1 MSFVKA
7 APNFPKGLKH
17 ARGGRRGGGALGSG
31 VRNESARAHMTDTPS
46 PAYQVLARKYR
57 PETFADLVGQ
67 DAMVRTL
74 KNAFQADRIAQAF
87 VMTGIRGTGKTTTA
101 RIIAKGMNCI
111 GTDGEGG
118 PTTEPCGQCEH
129 CVAIMEGR
137 HVDVME
143 MDAASRTGV
152 NDIREIIDS
161 VRYRAASARYKIYI
175 IDEVHMLSTSAFNA
189 LLKTLEEP
197 PEHVKFIF
205 ATTEIRKVPVTVL
218 SRCQR
223 FDLRRI
229 EPEEM
234 IALMRKIATA
244 EGAEIA
250 DDALALITRAAEGS
264 ARDATSLLDQSISHG
279 AGETTAEQV
288 RAMLGLA
295 DRGRVLDLMDMILRG
310 DAAGALTELSAQYA
324 EGADPLAV
332 LRDLAEITHWV
343 SVVKITPDAA
353 EDPTVS
359 PDERSRGA
367 QMAEA
372 LPMRVLTR
380 MWQMLLKA
388 LEEVTAAP
396 NAMMA
401 AEMAII
407 RLTHVADLPTPE
419 ELVRKLQDTPPPPLS
434 GGPGG
439 GRAVQPASAPMAQ
452 AAPVSAAPL
461 AGTGNAPMAMLAQDM
476 EQALARYPSFEHVV
490 ELIRAHRDVKLLVEV
505 ETGVRLVSYQPGR
518 IEFTPTEQAPTDLA
532 QRLGSRL
539 QSWTGNR
546 WAVSVVSDG
555 IEPTIAEIRDAAD
568 LALKQEAEAHPMV
581 QAVLAQFPKARI
593 TNIETP
599 EQRAAKV
606 ETEALPEVE
615 DEWDPFE
622 DG

>member
-1 MSFVKA
+1 
-7 APNFPKGLKH
+7 
-17 ARGGRRGGGALGSG
+17 
-31 VRNESARAHMTDTPS
+31 MTDTPTK
-46 PAYQVLARKYR
+46 AYQVLARKYR

-74 KNAFQADRIAQAF
+74 KNAFEADRIAQAF
-87 VMTGIRGTGKTTTA
+87 IMTGIRGTGKTTTA

-111 GTDGEGG
+111 GPDGTGG

-129 CVAIMEGR
+129 CLAIMEGR

-229 EPEEM
+229 EPEDM
-234 IALMRKIATA
+234 IALLNKIAQA
-244 EGAEIA
+244 EGAQIA
-250 DDALALITRAAEGS
+250 QDALALITRAAEGS
-264 ARDATSLLDQSISHG
+264 ARDATSLLDQAISHG

-295 DRGRVLDLMDMILRG
+295 DRGRVLDLTDMILRG
-310 DAAGALTELSAQYA
+310 DAAGALAELGGQYA
-324 EGADPLAV
+324 EGADPLAI

-353 EDPTVS
+353 ADPTVS
-359 PDERSRGA
+359 PDERARGL

-380 MWQMLLKA
+380 MWQMLLKS
-388 LEEVTAAP
+388 LEEVSVAP
-396 NAMMA
+396 NTMMA

-407 RLTHVADLPTPE
+407 RLTHVADLPSPE
-419 ELVRKLQDTPPPPLS
+419 DLIRRLQSAPPPPPPGSNGTGVSASTDPGAAQAPQPPS
-434 GGPGG
+434 G
-439 GRAVQPASAPMAQ
+439 AYISAPRSTGG
-452 AAPVSAAPL
+452 AAPTTA
-461 AGTGNAPMAMLAQDM
+461 LAQDLDA
-476 EQALARYPSFEHVV
+476 ALARYPTFDHVI
-490 ELIRAHRDVKLLVEV
+490 ELIRSNRDVKLLVEV
-505 ETGVRLVSYQPGR
+505 ENGIRLVSYQPGR
-518 IEFTPTEQAPTDLA
+518 IEFTPTDQAPTDLA
-532 QRLGSRL
+532 QRLGASL
-539 QSWTGNR
+539 QRWTGNR
-546 WAVSVVSDG
+546 WAISVVSDG
-555 IEPTIAEIRDAAD
+555 QAPTIAEIRDAAE
-568 LALKQEAEAHPMV
+568 LALRAQALEHPTV
-581 QAVLAQFPKARI
+581 RAVLEHFPKATI
-593 TNIETP
+593 TRIETP
-599 EQRAAKV
+599 EQLAAQV

-622 DG
+622 ED

>member
-1 MSFVKA
+1 
-7 APNFPKGLKH
+7 
-17 ARGGRRGGGALGSG
+17 
-31 VRNESARAHMTDTPS
+31 MTDASDTG
-46 PAYQVLARKYR
+46 YQVLARKYR
-57 PETFADLVGQ
+57 PETFVDLVGQ

-74 KNAFQADRIAQAF
+74 KNAFEADRIAQAF

-111 GTDGEGG
+111 GPDGTGR
-118 PTTEPCGQCEH
+118 PTTEPCGTCEH
-129 CVAIMEGR
+129 CSAIMEGR

-161 VRYRAASARYKIYI
+161 VHYRAASARYKIYI

-197 PEHVKFIF
+197 PAHVKFIF

-229 EPEEM
+229 EPEVM
-234 IALMRKIATA
+234 IALLRKLAASENAKIT
-244 EGAEIA
+244 
-250 DDALALITRAAEGS
+250 DDALALITRSAEGS
-264 ARDATSLLDQSISHG
+264 ARDATSLLDQAISHG
-279 AGETTAEQV
+279 AGETTADQV

-295 DRGRVLDLMDMILRG
+295 DRGRVLDLFDMIMKG
-310 DAAGALTELSAQYA
+310 DAAGALTELSSQYA
-324 EGADPLAV
+324 DGADPMAV

-353 EDPTVS
+353 DDPTVS
-359 PDERSRGA
+359 PDERSRSMS
-367 QMAEA
+367 MADK
-372 LPMRVLTR
+372 LPMRVMTR

-388 LEEVTAAP
+388 LEEVAAAP

-401 AEMAII
+401 AEMAVI
-407 RLTHVADLPTPE
+407 RLTHVADLPSPE
-419 ELVRKLQDTPPPPLS
+419 ELVRKLQNTPVPPMRPS

-439 GRAVQPASAPMAQ
+439 GGVPSGGSMEVNTQAYSTSQVGRGPGGTITALAPK
-452 AAPVSAAPL
+452 VE
-461 AGTGNAPMAMLAQDM
+461 N
-476 EQALARYPSFEHVV
+476 ALARYATFDHIL
-490 ELIRAHRDVKLLVEV
+490 ELIRKNRDGKLLMDVEADM
-505 ETGVRLVSYQPGR
+505 RLVSYRPGR
-518 IEFTPTEQAPTDLA
+518 IEFVPTDTAPSDLA

-546 WAVSVVSDG
+546 WAVTIVNEGGTETVVEKRNAS
-555 IEPTIAEIRDAAD
+555 EN
-568 LALKQEAEAHPMV
+568 ALKLEASKHPLV
-581 QAVLAQFPKARI
+581 QAVIAAFPKAKI
-593 TNIETP
+593 TEIKTP
-599 EQRAAKV
+599 QEIANDALA
-606 ETEALPEVE
+606 EALPEVE

-622 DG
+622 ED

>member
-1 MSFVKA
+1 MPTPSTNTQKRKSLLDAVDASGNDLYA
-7 APNFPKGLKH
+7 AMEL
-17 ARGGRRGGGALGSG
+17 
-31 VRNESARAHMTDTPS
+31 ESTRADMTDQTNPT
-46 PAYQVLARKYR
+46 YQVLARKYR

-74 KNAFQADRIAQAF
+74 KNAFEADRIAQAF
-87 VMTGIRGTGKTTTA
+87 IMTGIRGTGKTTTA

-111 GTDGEGG
+111 GPDEEGK

-129 CVAIMEGR
+129 CVAITEGR

-152 NDIREIIDS
+152 SDIREIIDS

-197 PEHVKFIF
+197 PKHVKFIF

-229 EPEEM
+229 EPENM
-234 IALMRKIATA
+234 IDLLRR
-244 EGAEIA
+244 IA
-250 DDALALITRAAEGS
+250 DAENAQIAEDALALITRAAEGS
-264 ARDATSLLDQSISHG
+264 ARDATSLLDQAISHG
-279 AGETTAEQV
+279 AGETSADQV

-295 DRGRVLDLMDMILRG
+295 DRGRVLDLIDMILRG
-310 DAAGALTELSAQYA
+310 DAASALTELSTQYA

-343 SVVKITPDAA
+343 SVVKITPDAT

-359 PDERSRGA
+359 PDERIRGQ
-367 QMAEA
+367 QMADA
-372 LPMRVLTR
+372 LPMRALTR

-388 LEEVTAAP
+388 LEEVSAAP

-401 AEMAII
+401 AEMAVI
-407 RLTHVADLPTPE
+407 RLTHVADLPSPE
-419 ELVRKLQDTPPPPLS
+419 ELVKRLQDGPPPPNRGPV
-434 GGPGG
+434 GGPPTS
-439 GRAVQPASAPMAQ
+439 VQGSGSIQAIAQPSYGTVRGPVGAP
-452 AAPVSAAPL
+452 SAA
-461 AGTGNAPMAMLAQDM
+461 LAQDVAT
-476 EQALARYPSFEHVV
+476 ALARYPSFDHVV
-490 ELIRAHRDVKLLVEV
+490 ELIRTNRDVKLLVEV
-505 ETGVRLVSYQPGR
+505 ENYVRLVSYRPGR
-518 IEFTPTEQAPTDLA
+518 IEFTPTERAPSDLA
-532 QRLGSRL
+532 ARLGSSLQRL
-539 QSWTGNR
+539 TGNR
-546 WAVSVVSDG
+546 WAVSIVSDG
-555 IEPTIAEIRDAAD
+555 TAATIGENRNAGA
-568 LALKQEAEAHPMV
+568 LALKAEAEAHPLV
-581 QAVLAQFPKARI
+581 QAVLTQFPKAKI
-593 TNIETP
+593 TRVETP
-599 EQRAAKV
+599 EERAAKI

-622 DG
+622 QD